1 MQRHLAVAVSLL
13 VPFQL
18 TAAEPAPAPAPAQ
31 AAFTC
36 TEGEVLA
43 GNPLNKN
50 PADRPTEGLGIKQDP
65 PLPWRG
71 ILVKDKLLYA
81 TAVQDL
87 WVTDMAAAAPVL
99 KRVAGQEQKGQQLI
113 TGPCKSARFANI
125 FGITML
131 SDGSLVGADQTANAI
146 IKITGPATEKCSVS
160 VLAGTE
166 KDHPTVSPGSPP
178 NQGDVDGPGAK
189 ARFRLPLWP
198 ATLNDT
204 VYFIDGGNRKLKA
217 VANDAAH
224 TVTTVAKLPEV
235 TYHGLVPLQ
244 GKLYLLASDTMSNGL
259 LLEISVDG
267 KIVELVK
274 GRTDKWGGASG
285 SSIAIS
291 GITTDGK
298 GLIVMNAGVVNYVTV
313 DGKVT
318 QVAGTGHYFGG
329 YKGNYDPTKPH
340 KASELQLITMR
351 RDLTA
356 GTSVFLAYS
365 DGALYVSALA
375 SNAHVLKIACQ

>member
-1 MQRHLAVAVSLL
+1 MRRLLAVAVFSL

-18 TAAEPAPAPAPAQ
+18 LAAEPAPTAA

-36 TEGEVLA
+36 TEGEVFA

-65 PLPWRG
+65 PLPWRAVL
-71 ILVKDKLLYA
+71 IKDKLLYA
-81 TAVQDL
+81 TAVQEI
-87 WVTDMAAAAPVL
+87 WMTDMASEAPVL

-113 TGPCKSARFANI
+113 SGACKTARFANI
-125 FGITML
+125 FGITLL
-131 SDGSLVGADQTANAI
+131 SDGSIVGADQTANAI
-146 IKITGPATEKCSVS
+146 IRIASPSTDKCSVS

-166 KDHPTVSPGSPP
+166 KDHPTVSPGNPP
-178 NQGDVDGPGAK
+178 NQGDVDGAGAK

-198 ATLNDT
+198 AAMNDT
-204 VYFIDGGNRKLKA
+204 VYFIDSGNKKLKA

-224 TVTTVAKLPEV
+224 TVTTVAQLPELA
-235 TYHGLVPLQ
+235 YHGLVPLN
-244 GKLYLLASDTMSNGL
+244 GKLYLLGNDTKSNGI

-267 KIVELVK
+267 KMVELVK
-274 GRTDKWGGASG
+274 GRTEKWGGSAG
-285 SSIAIS
+285 SAIAIS

-298 GLIVMNAGVVNYVTV
+298 GLIVVNAGVVNYVTV
-313 DGKVT
+313 DGKVS

-329 YKGNYDPTKPH
+329 YKGSYDPTKPQ
-340 KASELQLITMR
+340 KAKDLQLITMR

-365 DGALYVSALA
+365 DGALYMSALA
-375 SNAHVLKIACQ
+375 TNTYVLKIACK

>member
-1 MQRHLAVAVSLL
+1 MQRQLAVAVSLL

-18 TAAEPAPAPAPAQ
+18 MAAEPAPAPAAAPAP
-31 AAFTC
+31 AGFTC
-36 TEGEVLA
+36 TEGELLA

-65 PLPWRG
+65 PLGWRG
-71 ILVKDKLLYA
+71 ILIKDKLLYA
-81 TAVQDL
+81 IAVQEV

-99 KRVAGQEQKGQQLI
+99 KRVAGQEQPTQQLI
-113 TGPCKSARFANI
+113 AGPCKSARFANI

-131 SDGSLVGADQTANAI
+131 SDGSLVGADQTANAM
-146 IKITGPATEKCSVS
+146 IKITAPSTEKCAVS

-166 KDHPTVSPGSPP
+166 KDHLAVRPPP
-178 NQGDVDGPGAK
+178 NQGDVDGPGPK

-198 ATLNDT
+198 ATIQDT
-204 VYFIDGGNRKLKA
+204 VYFIDSGNKKLKA
-217 VANDAAH
+217 MANDAAH
-224 TVTTVAKLPEV
+224 TVTTVAKLPDLM
-235 TYHGLVPLQ
+235 YHGLVPLN
-244 GKLYLLASDTMSNGL
+244 GKLYLLANDTMTNGL
-259 LLEISVDG
+259 LLEISLDG

-285 SSIAIS
+285 SAIAIS

-298 GLIVMNAGVVNYVTV
+298 GLIVMNAGMVNYVTV
-313 DGKVT
+313 EGKVT

-340 KASELQLITMR
+340 KASELQLISMR

-375 SNAHVLKIACQ
+375 SNAHVLKIACK